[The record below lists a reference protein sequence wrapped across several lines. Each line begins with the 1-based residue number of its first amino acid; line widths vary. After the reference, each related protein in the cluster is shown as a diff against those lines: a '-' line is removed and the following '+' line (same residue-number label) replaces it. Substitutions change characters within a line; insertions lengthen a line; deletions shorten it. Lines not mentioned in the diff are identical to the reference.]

1 MDRFTRNRAVVNI
14 NGVRKIY
21 SRNREAEEQE
31 AVDTSFE
38 EDLSDMNVS
47 ANDMEE
53 LTANASAMS
62 IEGEI
67 FHDMF
72 GLNKYS
78 LNYM

>member
-1 MDRFTRNRAVVNI
+1 MDRFTRNRAFVNI
-14 NGVRKIY
+14 NGVRKVY
-21 SRNREAEEQE
+21 SRNQEAEQQE
-31 AVDTSFE
+31 AAAQIDTSFE

-67 FHDMF
+67 F
-72 GLNKYS
+72 
-78 LNYM
+78 YMCLAKISTV